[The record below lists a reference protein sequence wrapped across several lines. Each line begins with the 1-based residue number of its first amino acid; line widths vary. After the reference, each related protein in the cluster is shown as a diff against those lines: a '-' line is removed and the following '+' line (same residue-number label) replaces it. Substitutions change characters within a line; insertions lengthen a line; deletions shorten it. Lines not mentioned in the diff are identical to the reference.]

1 MPGPPPGVLPNPGI
15 KPRSLR
21 LQGDSLPSEPPR
33 KSMNIGMGNLS
44 LLQGI
49 FQTQELN
56 WGLVHCRWILYQ
68 LSYQGSPLTCIK
80 ILEKKKPTV
89 MIDTLSDK
97 PYCSPQSLM
106 RRLSEA
112 HLWNSR
118 TLQPVSEDVSN
129 RQLQPLKI
137 KRQRKSKG
145 LKSYRVD
152 FPGSTVGRNPPA
164 KAGDMGSVP
173 GLGRFHMLQSN

>member
-1 MPGPPPGVLPNPGI
+1 MDLPDSGI
-15 KPRSLR
+15 ELGSHA
-21 LQGDSLPSEPPR
+21 LQVDSLPTE
-33 KSMNIGMGNLS
+33 LS
-44 LLQGI
+44 GKPAY
-49 FQTQELN
+49 
-56 WGLVHCRWILYQ
+56 LYKD
-68 LSYQGSPLTCIK
+68 I
-80 ILEKKKPTV
+80 EKTKQNTV

-97 PYCSPQSLM
+97 PYCSPQILV

-129 RQLQPLKI
+129 RQLRPLKI

-152 FPGSTVGRNPPA
+152 FPGGTVDRNPPA
-164 KAGDMGSVP
+164 KAEDMGSVP

>member
-15 KPRSLR
+15 KHRSLA
-21 LQGDSLPSEPPR
+21 LQADSLPSEPPE
-33 KSMNIGMGNLS
+33 KSMNIGMGSLS

-56 WGLVHCRWILYQ
+56 WGLMHCRWILYQ

-80 ILEKKKPTV
+80 ILKKQNTV

-97 PYCSPQSLM
+97 PYCSPQILV

-129 RQLQPLKI
+129 RQLRPLKI

-152 FPGSTVGRNPPA
+152 FPGGTVDRNPPA
-164 KAGDMGSVP
+164 KAEDMGSVP